1 MNLKL
6 ILVLSISHVFIDLT
20 GMAIPAMLPFLKKA
34 LALTYTQVG
43 VVIMVSNLTSSI
55 IQPCFGYLSDRI
67 TMKWLLPVSVLLTY
81 AGFSSLGLAPTYPLL
96 LLLVIIN
103 GMGVACYHP
112 ESFKMMHYFTGSKK
126 ATGMSFFQVGGN
138 LGLALG
144 PLLLTYAIEIADLP
158 GTLLFL
164 VLGGFLLALI
174 LVYYKELTLPVKS
187 TKNDAPVAGRTES
200 SAESRSDWGSVLLL
214 LFAVT
219 MRSCAH
225 TGLVTYIP
233 FYYINTLQ
241 GDAITAAR
249 LVFAF
254 LFGGVAGTV
263 LGGII
268 ADRIGY
274 KHFFCLSMLLTVPLL
289 FLFIYST
296 GIWVFVSIFLV
307 GLVLLSS
314 SSVTIVMGQM
324 MLQNRLGMASGLM
337 LGFVIGV
344 GGIGTG
350 LLGPVADKWGIN
362 AVINLMPLMPLIG
375 LVPAL
380 ILKDPS
386 KQIMKPQQAR

>member
-20 GMAIPAMLPFLKKA
+20 GMAIPAMLPFLKNT

-43 VVIMVSNLTSSI
+43 AVIMVSNLTSSI
-55 IQPCFGYLSDRI
+55 IQPGFGYLSDRI
-67 TMKWLLPVSVLLTY
+67 EMKWLLPVAVILTY
-81 AGFSSLGLAPTYPLL
+81 VGFSFMGIAPSYR
-96 LLLVIIN
+96 LLLVLVIVN
-103 GMGVACYHP
+103 GMGIACYHP
-112 ESFKMMHYFTGSKK
+112 ESFKLMHYFTGSRK

-144 PLLLTYAIEIADLP
+144 PLLLTYAVEIADLS

-164 VLGGFLLALI
+164 ILGGLLLSLI
-174 LVYYKELTLPVKS
+174 LVYYKELTLPVASKKS
-187 TKNDAPVAGRTES
+187 GAPVAGKVES
-200 SAESRSDWGSVLLL
+200 PAENKSDWGSVLLL

-241 GDAITAAR
+241 GDTITAAR

-263 LGGII
+263 LGGIA

-274 KHFFCLSMLLTVPLL
+274 KYLFCLSMLITIPLL
-289 FLFIYST
+289 FLFMHVT
-296 GIWVFVSIFLV
+296 GIWVFVIIFLA
-307 GLVLLSS
+307 GFTLISS
-314 SSVTIVMGQM
+314 FSVTVVMGQM
-324 MLQNRLGMASGLM
+324 MLKNRLGMASGLM

-344 GGIGTG
+344 GGVGAG
-350 LLGPVADKWGIN
+350 MLGMVADRWGIN
-362 AVINLMPLMPLIG
+362 AVLNLLALLPAIG

-380 ILKDPS
+380 LLSDPS
-386 KQIMKPQQAR
+386 KAAPKPAPAR

>member
-20 GMAIPAMLPFLKKA
+20 GMAIPAILPFLKNT

-43 VVIMVSNLTSSI
+43 AVIMVSNLTSSI
-55 IQPCFGYLSDRI
+55 IQPGFGYLSDRI
-67 TMKWLLPVSVLLTY
+67 AMKWLLPVSVMLTY
-81 AGFSSLGLAPTYPLL
+81 VGFSFTGLAPTYPFL
-96 LLLVIIN
+96 LLLVVIN
-103 GMGVACYHP
+103 GMGIACYHP
-112 ESFKMMHYFTGSKK
+112 ESFKMMHYFTGSRK

-144 PLLLTYAIEIADLP
+144 PLLLTYAVEIADLS

-164 VLGGFLLALI
+164 ILGVLLLALI

-187 TKNDAPVAGRTES
+187 EKSATPVAGK
-200 SAESRSDWGSVLLL
+200 AERPAEDKSDWISVLLL

-241 GDAITAAR
+241 GDTITAAR

-268 ADRIGY
+268 ADKIGY
-274 KHFFCLSMLLTVPLL
+274 KYFFCLSMLLTVPLL
-289 FLFIYST
+289 FLFIHAT
-296 GIWVFVSIFLV
+296 GIWVFVLVFLV
-307 GLVLLSS
+307 GLVLVSS
-314 SSVTIVMGQM
+314 FSVTIVMGQM

-344 GGIGTG
+344 GGVGAG
-350 LLGPVADKWGIN
+350 LLGLVADGWGIN
-362 AVINLMPLMPLIG
+362 AVLTLLAIMPAVG

-386 KQIMKPQQAR
+386 KQTMKLRPAR